1 MEQGGLAEGLRGS
14 GCGHGSEVCSERRC
28 GMDVVI
34 QVLTLLVSS
43 GIVGQLL
50 YYNSRKRKEAAAA
63 QKDEDANAMA
73 YAQEWKKL
81 YEHEHDEHLTERKSL
96 NGKIDSLFDELNR
109 QRAQIRQLKDE
120 KNDMMLR
127 MHELEWNEC
136 RVNGCM
142 KRQPPR
148 DYGAKETD

>member
-1 MEQGGLAEGLRGS
+1 
-14 GCGHGSEVCSERRC
+14 
-28 GMDVVI
+28 MDVVI

-73 YAQEWKKL
+73 YALEWKKL

-120 KNDMMLR
+120 KNDLMLR

-136 RVNGCM
+136 RVNGCV

>member
-1 MEQGGLAEGLRGS
+1 MTMNTNEILQILSL
-14 GCGHGSEVCSERRC
+14 
-28 GMDVVI
+28 I
-34 QVLTLLVSS
+34 VSS

-50 YYNSRKRKEAAAA
+50 YYNSRKRKEAASA
-63 QKDEDANAMA
+63 QKEEDANAMA

-81 YEHEHDEHLTERKSL
+81 YEHEHDEHMKERVKL
-96 NGKIDSLFDELNR
+96 NDKIDSLYEDLNK

-120 KNDMMLR
+120 KNDLLIR
-127 MHELEWNEC
+127 THELEWNEC
-136 RVNGCM
+136 KVNGCM

>member
-1 MEQGGLAEGLRGS
+1 MNTNEILQIVSLA
-14 GCGHGSEVCSERRC
+14 
-28 GMDVVI
+28 I
-34 QVLTLLVSS
+34 SS

-50 YYNSRKRKEAAAA
+50 YYNSRKRKEAASA

-81 YEHEHDEHLTERKSL
+81 YEHEHEEHMSERTKL
-96 NGKIDSLFDELNR
+96 NEKIDSLYTDLSK
-109 QRAQIRQLKDE
+109 QRTQIRQLKDE
-120 KNDMMLR
+120 KNDLLIR
-127 MHELEWNEC
+127 THELEWNEC
-136 RVNGCM
+136 RVNGCQ

>member
-1 MEQGGLAEGLRGS
+1 
-14 GCGHGSEVCSERRC
+14 
-28 GMDVVI
+28 MDILI
-34 QVLTLLVSS
+34 QILTLLVSS

-50 YYNSRKRKEAAAA
+50 YYNSRKRKKAASA

-73 YAQEWKKL
+73 YAQEWKNL
-81 YEHEHDEHLTERKSL
+81 YAHEHEEHMDERKKL
-96 NGKIDSLFDELNR
+96 NAKIDSLFDEINKLR
-109 QRAQIRQLKDE
+109 VHVRQLKDE
-120 KNDMMLR
+120 KNDLLIKT
-127 MHELEWNEC
+127 HELEWNEC